1 MALSHFLSAA
11 FQGIEAYQIDVE
23 IDTVESDACCLV
35 IVGLPDASVRES
47 KDRVFAAVK
56 NSGFSTLFLR
66 TTVNLAPGT
75 LRKEGPLYDL
85 PIALGLLHALKVI
98 PGDRLKRYLLVGE
111 LGLSGELRPVRG
123 ALAMATLARAKGLSG
138 IVLPIHN
145 AAEASLVPDIEVLG
159 FTSLQEVIKFF
170 QNPNASP
177 PPITTSLALKVAT
190 PSIDFRDIK
199 GQIEAKRALEIAA
212 AGGHNVLL
220 SGPPGSGKSMLA
232 KALIG
237 ILPEMTLDEAL
248 EATKIHSIAGLLPEG
263 VGLLAERPFRAP
275 HHTVSD
281 VGLIGGGRIP
291 TPGEIS
297 LAHHGILFLDELPE
311 FSRRCLEV
319 LRQPLEDGVVTVSRA
334 NGRFTFPTRFLCI
347 AAMNPCPC
355 GFLSHPKK
363 HCRDSPFE
371 VERYQSRISGPF
383 KDRIDITFAIRPLPY
398 DSFAENPAEPSAAV
412 RERVKKARMRQT
424 LRWKGMQGTQQ
435 AASSPSS
442 QTAIMAPIFLN
453 AYCNVRHVVYA
464 QNCQSVLRYAMDDL
478 GLSARAC
485 DRLIRVAQTI
495 VDLEAVMQSEGNE
508 ERMLAYPARVE
519 EQHLLEAL
527 SLR

>member
-1 MALSHFLSAA
+1 MALSHFFSAA

-23 IDTVESDACCLV
+23 IDTSESEVCSLV
-35 IVGLPDASVRES
+35 IVGLPDASVKES

-56 NSGFSTLFLR
+56 NSGYSTQNLR
-66 TTVNLAPGT
+66 TTVNLAPGS

-85 PIALGLLHALKVI
+85 PIALGLLYALKAL
-98 PGDRLKRYLLVGE
+98 PGDRLKQYLFVGE

-123 ALAMATLARAKGLSG
+123 ALAMATLARSKGLKG
-138 IVLPIHN
+138 IVLPLHN
-145 AAEASLVPDIEVLG
+145 AHEAALVPGIEVLG
-159 FTSLQEVIKFF
+159 FTSLQEVIAFF
-170 QNPNASP
+170 QRANSQAPLVTPNVSLKPTTAS
-177 PPITTSLALKVAT
+177 V
-190 PSIDFRDIK
+190 DFRDIK

-212 AGGHNVLL
+212 AGGHNVIL
-220 SGPPGSGKSMLA
+220 SGPPGSGKSLLA

-248 EATKIHSIAGLLPEG
+248 EVTKIHSISGLLPEG
-263 VGLLAERPFRAP
+263 VGLISQRPFRSP

-281 VGLIGGGRIP
+281 VGLIGGGRVP

-334 NGRFTFPTRFLCI
+334 NGRFTFPTRFLCV

-355 GFLSHPKK
+355 GFLTHPKK
-363 HCRDSPFE
+363 YCKDTPFA

-383 KDRIDITFAIRPLPY
+383 RDRMDITLAIQPLPY
-398 DSFAENPAEPSAAV
+398 SDFSGPPAETSAIV
-412 RERVKKARMRQT
+412 RGRVEKARKRQS
-424 LRWKGMQGTQQ
+424 LRTPG
-435 AASSPSS
+435 
-442 QTAIMAPIFLN
+442 ILN
-453 AYCNVRHVVYA
+453 SYCNVREIAYSPE
-464 QNCQSVLRYAMDDL
+464 CQPVLRYAMDDL
-478 GLSARAC
+478 SLSARAC
-485 DRLIRVAQTI
+485 DRLMRVGQTI
-495 VDLEAVMQSEGNE
+495 CDLEAVLLA
-508 ERMLAYPARVE
+508 ERGGEDFLSFPSRVE
-519 EQHLLEAL
+519 ERHLLEAL